1 VQVAESNTHILF
13 SLDTFRTKLIITFL
27 YNSARLAHFPFPH
40 IIISCIIDR
49 VGVYALPADTNSC
62 GAQVTLPDQQFVTLW
77 NKFALQKVG
86 PGAGRAP

>member
-1 VQVAESNTHILF
+1 VEVAELNTCFLILLHILH
-13 SLDTFRTKLIITFL
+13 TKLIITFL

-40 IIISCIIDR
+40 IIISCIIDTASVR
-49 VGVYALPADTNSC
+49 ALSADTNSC